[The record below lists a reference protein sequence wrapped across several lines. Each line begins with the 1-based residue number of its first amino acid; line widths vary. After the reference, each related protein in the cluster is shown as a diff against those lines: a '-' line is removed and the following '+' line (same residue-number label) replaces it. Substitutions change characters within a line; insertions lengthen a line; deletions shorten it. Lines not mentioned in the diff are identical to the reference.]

1 MLFNLSNLISS
12 TPGLEEL
19 SVSFITKEIDHVI
32 KTMLAD
38 KSPRPDGFNGLFLK
52 SCWSIIKHDIYRLCY
67 EFYGGQLSP
76 ENLNMGHITLISKV
90 NSPRVS
96 MITNL

>member
-38 KSPRPDGFNGLFLK
+38 KSPGPDGFNGLFLK
-52 SCWSIIKHDIYRLCY
+52 SWL
-67 EFYGGQLSP
+67 
-76 ENLNMGHITLISKV
+76 
-90 NSPRVS
+90 
-96 MITNL
+96 